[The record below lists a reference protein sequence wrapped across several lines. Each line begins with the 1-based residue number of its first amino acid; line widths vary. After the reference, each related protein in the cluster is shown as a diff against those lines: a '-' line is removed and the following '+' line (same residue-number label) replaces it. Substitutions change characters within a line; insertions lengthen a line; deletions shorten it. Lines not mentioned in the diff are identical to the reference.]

1 MKFKKEMAELRRRKV
16 VSKKLAVDKF
26 KASKEYKEGL
36 EGATSL
42 YFGKGFNQ
50 SKKAKIARLSLPVHL
65 YQQDQDQSI
74 DR

>member
-50 SKKAKIARLSLPVHL
+50 SKKQINLLFL
-65 YQQDQDQSI
+65 DLNINDL
-74 DR
+74 